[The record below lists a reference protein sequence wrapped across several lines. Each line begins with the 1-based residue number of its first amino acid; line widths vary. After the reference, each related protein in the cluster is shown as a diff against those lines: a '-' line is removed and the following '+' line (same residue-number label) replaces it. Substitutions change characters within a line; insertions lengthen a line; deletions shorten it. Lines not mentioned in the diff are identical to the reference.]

1 MELTA
6 RSAPRLIADV
16 VIEKSYTA
24 QLCKPFYDVRHGS
37 QKLYSDVIWTTPD
50 MNDRQLRYA
59 CAVWRE
65 HSFSKAGAKLAV
77 SQPSLSAQIRALEE
91 ELGFDLFYRG
101 SRGVEPSVDGLAFL
115 EAAEQVVFEMA
126 GLKDFGREL
135 RGKAGPHIRIGISS
149 GIAQAFVPRIIE
161 GLTHMGRVYP
171 EISTATSR
179 RIQRLVH
186 EQRLDIGILF
196 ANDITMSRHN
206 LAVEPIASTD
216 IIALMPPDHALAKD
230 GGTLT
235 LAEVAA
241 HPIILCEPRLGY
253 GRSIIDAFDHAGL
266 QPNIVAD
273 CDNAESLKYMVLA
286 GAGLGILPRMAVE
299 NEVQLGL
306 FTAMSF
312 EPRQSVSVQLV
323 RRTDVS
329 PLWPQWVTQGMEQLV
344 KNLLETPTATA
355 TPAPRVADR
364 KRTELAVRKIR

>member
-1 MELTA
+1 
-6 RSAPRLIADV
+6 
-16 VIEKSYTA
+16 
-24 QLCKPFYDVRHGS
+24 
-37 QKLYSDVIWTTPD
+37 

-65 HSFSKAGAKLAV
+65 HSFSKAGTRLAV

-115 EAAEQVVFEMA
+115 EAAEQVVIEMA

-149 GIAQAFVPRIIE
+149 GIAQAILPRIVK
-161 GLTHMGRVYP
+161 GLAEIGKVYP

-196 ANDITMSRHN
+196 ANDITISRQN
-206 LAVEPIASTD
+206 LIVEPIASTD
-216 IIALMPPDHALAKD
+216 IIALAPPDHPIAID
-230 GGTLT
+230 GGALT
-235 LAEVAA
+235 MAEIAS

-253 GRSIIDAFDHAGL
+253 GRSVLDAFDQAGL

-273 CDNAESLKYMVLA
+273 CDNVESLKYMVLA

-299 NEVQLGL
+299 NEIKLGM
-306 FTAMSF
+306 FKAMPF
-312 EPRQSVSVQLV
+312 EPRQSVNVQLL
-323 RRTDVS
+323 RRADVS
-329 PLWPQWVTQGMEQLV
+329 PLWPQWVVKGLEQLV
-344 KNLLETPTATA
+344 GSLLE
-355 TPAPRVADR
+355 APGINISDGDLKKSAP
-364 KRTELAVRKIR
+364 IRGKA